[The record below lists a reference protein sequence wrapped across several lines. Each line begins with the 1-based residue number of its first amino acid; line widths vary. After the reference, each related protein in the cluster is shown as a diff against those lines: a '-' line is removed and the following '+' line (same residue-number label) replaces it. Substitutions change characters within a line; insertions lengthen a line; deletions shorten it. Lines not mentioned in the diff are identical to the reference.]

1 MAAASSIQPPSVH
14 SSLARDSALSPEMD
28 SPESRQHEDEEAAA
42 AQPPDSGISLRD
54 LPDLE
59 PEEIE
64 RRLAKTRKELSNR
77 RKILIKNLP
86 PDTTNQEV
94 HEILKEY
101 ELKYCFVDRNKG
113 TAFVTLLNGDQ
124 AQDAIRSLHH
134 STVRGRLI
142 NVTLQPTDSLLCL
155 TNLPHTFTAQ
165 QFEELVRSYGN
176 IERSFLV
183 YSELTGH
190 SKGYGFVEYMKK
202 DSASRAR
209 SELLGRP
216 MGDRSLMVQWMDVNQ
231 LSQEENL
238 HSKCL
243 CVDRLPLDLC
253 DSEELTQLFS
263 DTYKPVFCQLAQDEG
278 SPVRGFGVVEYES
291 AEQAEAVL
299 IEMDRTLVGGQEVR
313 LSLCTP
319 GTSGRSTLAALIAAQ
334 GMILSNRKGLLPE
347 PNLAQLLTSMTNP
360 AALQIL
366 MRPYH
371 TGKRGGK
378 YGRHTSLPFL
388 RPPLTTAL
396 LTLGKAHQNAMFG
409 NGLVLQNLLHMQL
422 AQQQLL
428 HIKDKRISS
437 VSSLLGDPSRL
448 LMQKALSL
456 RPPGLVQL
464 GKGLLGDSPTELGQ
478 ESVPASTHNAT
489 VVVSAAG
496 VMPYL
501 QGRAVGGDLPSHSTH
516 SVTTTPSASSSSS
529 SSSSSS
535 TSCDNRQPAPPGT
548 MVSAQ
553 QQGQSYSLGI
563 SSSSL
568 GPPPPKPPG
577 GVYTTTGQHSGSDGC
592 PLVNSGQS
600 SLLGDP
606 PKEVRLPSNP
616 YLNLASVM
624 PGVVLQG
631 SVGSKAQGGQ
641 PSSAVYNSSVA
652 PVVSQGSGSYSHS
665 AAATTAAPYS
675 TDSSTDYSQYNQAYT
690 QEAMQQWYQHYQAAQ
705 AHSYSTAAPQDST
718 AADYSK
724 EHTQTPTVSTYG
736 DYSSYMQAVTQYYS
750 QPATANQGYASKE
763 VEVCKPLG
771 VSLHA
776 VSNGAA
782 PPPAVLPAAA
792 VLPAY
797 STLPLMPGFLGA
809 PHPSAAAPNPVT
821 HAHTAAADWN
831 TYYYNQTRGHKR
843 EYPQLAVQEV
853 TASDGAYIGQHSQGL
868 GGQYADYFKRKRL

>member
-1 MAAASSIQPPSVH
+1 MAAAPSIQPPIVH
-14 SSLARDSALSPEMD
+14 SSLAGDSAPSPEMD
-28 SPESRQHEDEEAAA
+28 SPESQQPGDEEAAA
-42 AQPPDSGISLRD
+42 AAAQPSDSEITLRD

-64 RRLAKTRKELSNR
+64 RRLAKTRQELSNR

-165 QFEELVRSYGN
+165 QFEELVRAYGN

-216 MGDRSLMVQWMDVNQ
+216 LGDRSLMVQWMDVNQ
-231 LSQEENL
+231 LGQEENL
-238 HSKCL
+238 HSRCL
-243 CVDRLPLDLC
+243 CINRLPLELC

-263 DTYKPVFCQLAQDEG
+263 ETYKPVFCQLAQDEG
-278 SPVRGFGVVEYES
+278 SPVRGFGVVEYER

-299 IEMDRTLVGGQEVR
+299 LEMDRTLVGGQEVR

-334 GMILSNRKGLLPE
+334 GMMLNRKGLLPE

-378 YGRHTSLPFL
+378 YGRHGSLPFL

-396 LTLGKAHQNAMFG
+396 LTLGKAHQNAMLG

-456 RPPGLVQL
+456 RHPGLLQL

-478 ESVPASTHNAT
+478 ESGPLSTHNAT

-501 QGRAVGGDLPSHSTH
+501 QPGRGGVGDGTYSISTN
-516 SVTTTPSASSSSS
+516 PSASSSA
-529 SSSSSS
+529 
-535 TSCDNRQPAPPGT
+535 SCDRQPAPPGT
-548 MVSAQ
+548 LMSSHP
-553 QQGQSYSLGI
+553 QGQSYSLGI
-563 SSSSL
+563 SHSGL
-568 GPPPPKPPG
+568 GPPPLKPPG
-577 GVYTTTGQHSGSDGC
+577 GVYASVGQHNSTDSC
-592 PLVNSGQS
+592 PLASMVSGGQG

-631 SVGSKAQGGQ
+631 SVGSKVQGG
-641 PSSAVYNSSVA
+641 PPGSGMYGSSVA
-652 PVVSQGSGSYSHS
+652 PVVSQGSGSFSHN
-665 AAATTAAPYS
+665 AAATTTAQYS
-675 TDSSTDYSQYNQAYT
+675 TDTSTEYSQYNQAYT
-690 QEAMQQWYQHYQAAQ
+690 QEAMQQWYQHYQAQ
-705 AHSYSTAAPQDST
+705 AHSYATAAPQDNT
-718 AADYSK
+718 ATDYSK
-724 EHTQTPTVSTYG
+724 EHTQPPPVSTYG
-736 DYSSYMQAVTQYYS
+736 DYNSYMQAVTQYYS
-750 QPATANQGYASKE
+750 QPATANQAYGSKE

-776 VSNGAA
+776 VSNGSA

-792 VLPAY
+792 VHPAY

-809 PHPSAAAPNPVT
+809 PHPAAATPNPVA
-821 HAHTAAADWN
+821 HAHTAATDWN

-853 TASDGAYIGQHSQGL
+853 TSSDGAYIGQHSQGL